1 MRRTKVR
8 RTDVKNTTVKI
19 TAGLC
24 TGVLCLGTAMPGVS
38 AAPTAGMTDYTS
50 TVLTSASAPSAG
62 LSTVMTDCMMQ
73 AESDKIMASAQ
84 PEIKEN
90 ETPVVASEYADIAVA
105 EVKSFVYIRKKASEK
120 SEYVGKLYTDCVGT
134 VLKKKGNWY
143 KIKSGNVTGY
153 VSADYVT
160 VGDEKRAK
168 GVGKRIAQVT
178 TETLK
183 VRADSSKKSEVLGL
197 VSVND
202 DLSVIDESEDGWVGV
217 SIEEGTG
224 YVSADYVDISTEYN
238 YAESRKEEEARLKKE
253 EEERE
258 AAAQAAAEAAAQEE
272 AARNSSSSNNSNS
285 NSGSSSS
292 KSSNSGSSSS
302 KSSSN
307 SNSSS
312 SKSSSS
318 KSYKAASGSSGQSVA
333 NYACQFVGNPYV
345 YGGSSLTNGTDCSG
359 FVMSVYKAFGIS
371 LPHSS
376 GSLRSV
382 GYGVSTSEM
391 QPGDIVC
398 YSGHVA
404 IYVGN
409 NTIVHASNRR
419 DGIKYTSPANYR
431 QILAVRRIF

>member
-1 MRRTKVR
+1 MKRTKVR
-8 RTDVKNTTVKI
+8 I
-19 TAGLC
+19 TAGLF
-24 TGVLCLGTAMPGVS
+24 TGILCLGTAVPGVN
-38 AAPTAGMTDYTS
+38 AAPIAGMTDYTS
-50 TVLTSASAPSAG
+50 TVLASGSTPSAG
-62 LSTVMTDCMMQ
+62 LSAVMADCMMQ
-73 AESDKIMASAQ
+73 TESDEIMASAQ
-84 PEIKEN
+84 PEVTEN
-90 ETPVVASEYADIAVA
+90 DTPVVASEYADIAVA
-105 EVKSFVYIRKKASEK
+105 EVKNFVYIRKKASED
-120 SEYVGKLYTDCVGT
+120 SAYVGKLYSNCVGT
-134 VLKKKGNWY
+134 VIKKKGNWY
-143 KIKSGNVTGY
+143 KIESGNVTGY

-160 VGDEKRAK
+160 VGDETRSRS
-168 GVGKRIAQVT
+168 VGRRIATVT

-197 VSVND
+197 VSVDD
-202 DLSVIDESEDGWVGV
+202 DLTVIDESEDGWVGV

-224 YVSADYVDISTEYN
+224 YVSADYVELSTEYN
-238 YAESRKEEEARLKKE
+238 YAESKEEEEARLKKE

-258 AAAQAAAEAAAQEE
+258 AAAAAAAAAAAEAASSSSTSS
-272 AARNSSSSNNSNS
+272 SSSSN
-285 NSGSSSS
+285 
-292 KSSNSGSSSS
+292 SS
-302 KSSSN
+302 KSSS
-307 SNSSS
+307 SSS
-312 SKSSSS
+312 SSSSESSSS
-318 KSYKAASGSSGQSVA
+318 KSYKAASGSSGQAVA

-376 GSLRSV
+376 GALRSV

-404 IYVGN
+404 IYIGN
-409 NTIVHASNRR
+409 NTIVHASNKK